1 MDPKQILKDE
11 ATFKKFAK
19 TVFDS
24 FDINGNNSIDKKE
37 LQVALVKFAK
47 ESGTAIP
54 DESIITETMKEL
66 DKNSSNTLTIDE
78 FESFVRGVLIQMTS

>member
-1 MDPKQILKDE
+1 MDPRQILKDE

-24 FDINGNNSIDKKE
+24 FDINGNGSIDKKE
-37 LQVALVKFAK
+37 LQSALVKFAK
-47 ESGTAIP
+47 ESGTTIP
-54 DESIITETMKEL
+54 D